1 MNLNEFEFKET
12 GKKDFAEFLGITLPT
27 LRTRFEAME
36 EDGKIE
42 AGWRHVRTLSP
53 GMVRC
58 YCEYY
63 GTPGNISILIKRK

>member
-1 MNLNEFEFKET
+1 MNLQSTEFKET
-12 GKKDFAEFLGITLPT
+12 GKKDFAEFLGISLPT

-53 GMVRC
+53 GLVRS
-58 YCEYY
+58 YCEYF
-63 GTPGNISILIKRK
+63 GTPDNISILIKKK

>member
-1 MNLNEFEFKET
+1 MSLQNTDFKET

-27 LRTRFEAME
+27 LRMRFEAME

-42 AGWRHVRTLSP
+42 GGWRHVRTLSP
-53 GMVRC
+53 GLVRA

-63 GTPGNISILIKRK
+63 GEPNNIAVLCKRK